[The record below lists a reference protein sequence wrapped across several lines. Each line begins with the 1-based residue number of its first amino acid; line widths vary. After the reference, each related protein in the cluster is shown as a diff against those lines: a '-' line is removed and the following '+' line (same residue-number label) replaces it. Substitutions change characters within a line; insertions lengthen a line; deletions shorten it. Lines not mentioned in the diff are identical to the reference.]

1 MLKIKIDNIDK
12 NILTIPYLITCMFLS
27 LVVFIFTKQKQYHDM
42 HKIGIIKNY
51 KELYEKNL

>member
-42 HKIGIIKNY
+42 HKIGIIKN
-51 KELYEKNL
+51 